1 MKKLIYSIFFFIIIF
16 ITAAV
21 TYLSTIGYETT
32 KFNQLIREEIK
43 EKEPNIEVLIKR
55 IKIKL
60 DLKKFNLFLATS
72 EPTIVYQD
80 VKIPV
85 LDIKAYFK
93 LLSLLEAKPNLER
106 IILNIGSF
114 KTQDLQKIAVRIK
127 PSNFKSYL
135 LNNIIKGEVVKSN
148 FDLSLS
154 NNLRIKDYKI
164 NGKIKNL
171 NTKISKDTII
181 NDISFNFVLDKNLIL
196 LNSIK
201 TNFKKI
207 FITNGTIKIEKK
219 EKIEIS
225 GKFNSKFDLKKN
237 EIINLFSKRKID
249 FFEKNIIKTRGTA
262 LHEFALE
269 LSSTLE
275 LLDYDYSTNGK
286 IDEAKILFKEN
297 FKPKIFEKAV
307 KKILFEKTNFKI
319 NLNKKNK
326 NSLILEGNYKTNN
339 SEYKKL
345 KVLNNL
351 NFKNSDFT
359 VELDMGEDLFIDLI
373 NFKTNKEK
381 KGTVKSRFIIGNNG
395 LDIRSFEFNEEKN
408 LIKIKNL
415 KIDKKN
421 QIDVLKNIKIYTF
434 KDGSKNNDFEISF
447 GKKVLIKGQKY
458 DATFLLNQFTNQK
471 ESILLKKINNE
482 IEIDLKTLF
491 TKSLIPLN
499 NFRLIGKIEKG
510 EFVKISSKS
519 EFKDNKYLDISLK
532 RDEGKNRILEVYS
545 DLPRAILA
553 DYKFFEGIKE
563 GKLLYTSVI
572 DKSGSVSKLTIEN
585 FKVTKAPAFATL
597 LTLADLGGIAD
608 LLSGDGM
615 SFDILEINL
624 KEDKNTQ
631 TIEEILALGPS
642 VSLQLDGYIEKKTGL
657 VSLSGTMVPAKMLN
671 NLISKIPVVGDIL
684 VGEKAGEGVFG
695 VSFKMKGLPGK
706 IKTTVNPVKTL
717 TPRFITRA
725 LEKRKKEKSK

>member
-1 MKKLIYSIFFFIIIF
+1 MKKFLYSTFFLIIIF
-16 ITAAV
+16 IIV
-21 TYLSTIGYETT
+21 VGGYLSTIGYETT
-32 KFNQLIREEIK
+32 KFNQLIRDEIK
-43 EKEPNIEVLIKR
+43 EKDPNIEVLIKK

-60 DLKKFNLFLATS
+60 DLKKFNLFLTTT
-72 EPTIVYQD
+72 EPKIIYQD

-85 LDIKAYFK
+85 LNIKAYFK
-93 LLSLLEAKPNLER
+93 LLSLFETQPKLHR
-106 IILNIGSF
+106 IILNIGTL
-114 KTQDLQKIAVRIK
+114 KTKDLQKIAVRIK

-135 LNNIIKGEVVKSN
+135 LNNIKGGEIIKST

-154 NNLRIKDYKI
+154 NDFKVKDYKI
-164 NGKIKNL
+164 NGKINKL
-171 NTKISKDTII
+171 NTIISKDIII
-181 NDISFNFVLDKNLIL
+181 NDISFNFILDKNLVL

-201 TNFKKI
+201 TNFREI
-207 FITNGTIKIEKK
+207 FITNGVVQIEKK

-225 GKFNSKFDLKKN
+225 GKFNSKFDLKEN
-237 EIINLFSKRKID
+237 KIKYLLLKSDLD
-249 FFEKNIIKTRGTA
+249 FFQKNIVEMKGTA
-262 LHEFALE
+262 LHEFAFK
-269 LSSTLE
+269 LSNTLKV
-275 LLDYDYSTNGK
+275 LNYDYSTDGK
-286 IDEAKILFKEN
+286 IEN
-297 FKPKIFEKAV
+297 IKSKIFEKT
-307 KKILFEKTNFKI
+307 INTIYFQKTALKI

-339 SEYKKL
+339 SEYKKF

-359 VELDMGEDLFIDLI
+359 VELNLSENIFIDLI
-373 NFKTNKEK
+373 NFKSNKKK
-381 KGTVKSRFIIGNNG
+381 KGTLKSRFIFGNNG
-395 LDIRSFEFNEEKN
+395 LEIRSFEFNEEKN
-408 LIKIKNL
+408 EIKVKNL
-415 KIDKKN
+415 KINKKN
-421 QIDVLKNIKIYTF
+421 QIDQLKNIKIHTF
-434 KDGSKNNDFEISF
+434 KDGSKNNDFEITF
-447 GKKVLIKGQKY
+447 GKKIVIKGQKY
-458 DATFLLNQFTNQK
+458 DATYLLNQLTSNE
-471 ESILLKKINNE
+471 ESGLLKKINKE
-482 IEIDLKTLF
+482 VEIDLKTLI

-499 NFRLIGKIEKG
+499 NFRLIGKIENG

-519 EFKDNKYLDISLK
+519 EFKNNKYLDITLK
-532 RDEGKNRILEVYS
+532 RDENKKRILEVYS
-545 DLPRAILA
+545 DLPRALLA
-553 DYKFFEGIKE
+553 DFKFFEGIKD

-572 DKSGSVSKLTIEN
+572 DNSGSVSKLTIED
-585 FKVTKAPAFATL
+585 FKVLQAPAFATL

-608 LLSGDGM
+608 LLSGEGM

-624 KEDKNTQ
+624 KEDKNIQ

-657 VSLSGTMVPAKMLN
+657 VSLSGTIVPAKMLN

-706 IKTTVNPVKTL
+706 MKTIVNPVKTL